1 MFASTRHHVEMLHAI
16 LEGEGVAAACVY
28 GAMDQVCLELL
39 AFLNL
44 TTCQSGRAYS
54 VLAA

>member
-39 AFLNL
+39 GF
-44 TTCQSGRAYS
+44 
-54 VLAA
+54 